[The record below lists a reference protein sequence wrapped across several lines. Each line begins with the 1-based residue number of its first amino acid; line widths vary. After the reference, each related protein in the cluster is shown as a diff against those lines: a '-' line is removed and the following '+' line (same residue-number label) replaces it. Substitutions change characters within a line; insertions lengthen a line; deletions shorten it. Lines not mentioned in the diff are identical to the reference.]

1 MPERRR
7 FTYNPCLLRPRHVC
21 LSKAENRLTKGT
33 AKTHDNFQNFVHK
46 SITHLSIVAYRK
58 KFLEVKYIVAL
69 SKRGEKMKITVKM
82 VARELG
88 KTSETIRKLIDDGD
102 LPIAIVKQNGKK
114 KDYVILPNRLYEA
127 TGIKFNGSEPLPTVD
142 INIDYEKLAKS
153 VAEEIAK
160 EMAKG
165 ITVTF

>member
-1 MPERRR
+1 
-7 FTYNPCLLRPRHVC
+7 
-21 LSKAENRLTKGT
+21 
-33 AKTHDNFQNFVHK
+33 
-46 SITHLSIVAYRK
+46 
-58 KFLEVKYIVAL
+58 
-69 SKRGEKMKITVKM
+69 MKISVEM

-88 KTSETIRKLIDDGD
+88 KTPETIRRLIDDGD

-114 KDYVILPNRLYEA
+114 KDYVILPNRLYKV
-127 TGIKFNGSEPLPTVD
+127 TGIKLNGYEPLPIVD

>member
-1 MPERRR
+1 
-7 FTYNPCLLRPRHVC
+7 
-21 LSKAENRLTKGT
+21 
-33 AKTHDNFQNFVHK
+33 
-46 SITHLSIVAYRK
+46 
-58 KFLEVKYIVAL
+58 
-69 SKRGEKMKITVKM
+69 MKITVEM

-127 TGIKFNGSEPLPTVD
+127 TGIKFNGYEPLPTVD

-165 ITVTF
+165 ITVTFWKEGTQWQQ

>member
-1 MPERRR
+1 
-7 FTYNPCLLRPRHVC
+7 
-21 LSKAENRLTKGT
+21 
-33 AKTHDNFQNFVHK
+33 
-46 SITHLSIVAYRK
+46 
-58 KFLEVKYIVAL
+58 
-69 SKRGEKMKITVKM
+69 MKITVEM

-114 KDYVILPNRLYEA
+114 KDYVILPNRLYEV
-127 TGIKFNGSEPLPTVD
+127 TGIKLNGYEPLPTVA
-142 INIDYEKLAKS
+142 INIDCEKLAKS